1 MDFPIT
7 RGSSQNPYQEYTFV
21 LPANGKRI
29 INDVYNFFVLL
40 SQSVA
45 NSLSV
50 RFGDNG
56 RITNLS
62 REAINLNFT
71 EVFER
76 IEFINRTAS
85 AVTVTVALGIGIII
99 DTRIAGATSAGTVTV
114 AGTVAVS
121 GTVTVGNVTQI
132 LNPVTVTGSVGIAG
146 GYIDNITSPIETRTL
161 HTNVRSYQYT
171 VDDTTPTQITIGDDK
186 TRRVLIYG
194 NSDFYIG
201 NYDAVNADTAFLQKT
216 TFQPIELWNA
226 QKIYAKHPSG
236 SAITDTIFVIEEYI

>member
-1 MDFPIT
+1 MDFPIR

-40 SQSVA
+40 SQSVS

-85 AVTVTVALGIGIII
+85 SVTVTIALGIGMIV
-99 DTRIAGATSAGTVTV
+99 DTRLAGNAAAGAVSVT
-114 AGTVAVS
+114 GVS
-121 GTVTVGNVTQI
+121 GTVSI
-132 LNPVTVTGSVGIAG
+132 AGSVSGGG
-146 GYIDNITSPIETRTL
+146 GYFDSISTIGSISSIVQTQLSHPGI
-161 HTNVRSYQYT
+161 YAAKYT
-171 VDDTTPTQITIGDDK
+171 VDDATPTQICLGDDRSK
-186 TRRVLIYG
+186 RLLIYG
-194 NSDFYIG
+194 NQNFYIG
-201 NYDAVNADTAFLQKT
+201 DSSEVSADTAFLQKT
-216 TFQPIELWNA
+216 SFPPMELWNSG
-226 QKIYAKHPSG
+226 KIYAKHPSG
-236 SAITDTIFVIEEYI
+236 SGLTDTIYVIEERV